1 MGSVTLSPDRDLEL
15 YRAEDLAH
23 DQCEALMRAHL
34 LDRLRHAGLDA
45 RVLRALASHPA
56 ETSHLARIV
65 DAANFTQDPEADT
78 NSRVQALVA
87 ALQAGHGLAGS
98 LATQAANRASTAARK
113 AAKATRNARILKH
126 AAAVGEG
133 VSEARKWQ
141 MVRNRMGKNPPSV
154 ATIRRVVK
162 GQK

>member
-1 MGSVTLSPDRDLEL
+1 MAGTVTLSLDSDQS
-15 YRAEDLAH
+15 EDAAH
-23 DQCEALMRAHL
+23 DQCETLLRAHL
-34 LDRLRHAGLDA
+34 LDRLRQAGLDT

-65 DAANFTQDPEADT
+65 DAANFTQHPEADT

-98 LATQAANRASTAARK
+98 LATQAANRASTVARK
-113 AAKATRNARILKH
+113 AAKAPRNARILKL
-126 AAAVGEG
+126 AAAVGKG
-133 VSEARKWQ
+133 VSEARQWEI
-141 MVRNRMGKNPPSV
+141 VRNRMGKNPPSV

-162 GQK
+162 AQQK